1 MGKKFKFTKERY
13 SLSDNGLKGSDDCST
28 NQEVSMV
35 KSTYLL
41 PADRHEA
48 LRILKARV
56 GRKLN
61 DLLLEAVDDLLYKYK
76 RNN

>member
-1 MGKKFKFTKERY
+1 MGKKFKFTKEHY
-13 SLSDNGLKGSDDCST
+13 SLSDSDSMWSEG
-28 NQEVSMV
+28 QEVPMV

-41 PADRHEA
+41 PEDRHES

-61 DLLLEAVDDLLYKYK
+61 DLLLEAVDDLLYKYN
-76 RNN
+76 RNS